1 MRQQTVIEELERDR
15 LVEKAKELCG
25 QGYRLVQM
33 MGNPREDT
41 INVIVSFDKNY
52 ELLNYRIRIPRDD
65 LVLPSITGA
74 TLAAFSY
81 ENELQDLFGFKVTD
95 LAINYGGNFLRTKM
109 PHPLA
114 DLVDTSLTDKA
125 RANLAAAKKAA
136 AEKAAA
142 AKAAGENEQAS
153 DDGRTVK
160 TIPLTGVN
168 CETDPDIDNPAPDK
182 D

>member
-1 MRQQTVIEELERDR
+1 MSPDTVIEELERER
-15 LVEKAKELCG
+15 LPEVAAELCG

-33 MGNPREDT
+33 MGNPREET

-52 ELLNYRIRIPRDD
+52 QLKNYRIRIPRND

-81 ENELQDLFGFKVTD
+81 ENELHDLFGIKVTD
-95 LAINYGGNFLRTKM
+95 LAIDYGGKFLRTKV

-114 DLVDTSLTDKA
+114 DLVDTNLTDKA
-125 RANLAAAKKAA
+125 KANLAAAKKAA
-136 AEKAAA
+136 AEKAAKAEKEGEA
-142 AKAAGENEQAS
+142 AEGDK
-153 DDGRTVK
+153 TVR

-168 CETDPDIDNPAPDK
+168 CETAPDIDNPKPDK